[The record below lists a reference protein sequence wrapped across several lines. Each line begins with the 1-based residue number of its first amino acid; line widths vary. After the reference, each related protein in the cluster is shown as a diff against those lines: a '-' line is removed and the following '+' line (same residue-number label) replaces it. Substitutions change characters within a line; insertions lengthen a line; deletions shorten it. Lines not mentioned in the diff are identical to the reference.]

1 MSLGNIGRFAWLAP
15 AVLYLCLALRL
26 SYLYFLG
33 HTPTAF
39 DALGILSLPSSLA
52 AHALTSLF
60 IGEAHGSGAAISS
73 FLIMAVCGVI
83 QYLILG
89 FILREAFERFDSR

>member
-1 MSLGNIGRFAWLAP
+1 VSLGNIGRFVWIAP
-15 AVLYLCLALRL
+15 AALYLCLALRL
-26 SYLYFLG
+26 SYLYVFR

-39 DALGILSLPSSLA
+39 DALGIMSLPSSLA

-60 IGEAHGSGAAISS
+60 IGQAHGSGAAIGS
-73 FLIMAVCGVI
+73 FLIMAACGVV

-89 FILREAFERFDSR
+89 FILREAFERFD